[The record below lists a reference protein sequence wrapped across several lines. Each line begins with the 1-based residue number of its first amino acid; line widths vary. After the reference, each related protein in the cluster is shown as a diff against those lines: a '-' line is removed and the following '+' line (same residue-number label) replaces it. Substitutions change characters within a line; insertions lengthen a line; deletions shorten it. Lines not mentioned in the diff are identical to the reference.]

1 MLLRWKQFLI
11 IRFIIIYFN
20 WTVFGGLNINFWEKK
35 KRREKTWCNSFLPLL
50 LLLSFYSTIKMAFE
64 FLEAGQYKV
73 ILGKSFD
80 AKPKK
85 KAPKYFNVK
94 SKEIKFT
101 YS

>member
-1 MLLRWKQFLI
+1 M
-11 IRFIIIYFN
+11 
-20 WTVFGGLNINFWEKK
+20 V
-35 KRREKTWCNSFLPLL
+35 
-50 LLLSFYSTIKMAFE
+50 FE

-94 SKEIKFT
+94 SKCMLEKRKKKNSMLTFF
-101 YS
+101 Y